1 MAAQQGDVTLEQLRA
16 LWLRS
21 QGLGGNL
28 AVGVADSESRDA
40 FSRVRVSNPDT
51 LMEAKFH
58 YDKDPQQWDELV
70 ANGGTAVLD
79 QDESTIAMTV
89 TATDESR
96 VVRQHHGYH
105 PYEPGKSQ
113 FINETFVLGTPDAG
127 VVKRVG
133 YNDDND
139 GIFLQLDEDGPVFI
153 RRSSVTGS
161 VVDVEV
167 RQADWSID
175 RLDGSGKDRNRSGI
189 ALDLTKAQLL
199 TIDLQWL
206 SAGRVRIGFDI
217 GGSIIYVHEFL
228 AANVLDVPY
237 MRTAVLPVR
246 YEIHRQTAGAV
257 TSTMKQICSSVMS
270 EGGETRSRGKFFAAD
285 NGTTPVS
292 AVQDTLTPIIS
303 LRPALLFKNI
313 TNRVPVFPLAIEMLC
328 QTNPIHWELILNP
341 TLTAPSFSAVE
352 TNSCMEFDVDAS
364 AFSDG
369 EHLLGGYCAATG
381 PGQGRNGAGDQNLF
395 GDLQMALD
403 ILGTGQANIL
413 TLLAAGIGGAAPTF
427 GEITWREL
435 Q

>member
-1 MAAQQGDVTLEQLRA
+1 DT
-16 LWLRS
+16 
-21 QGLGGNL
+21 
-28 AVGVADSESRDA
+28 
-40 FSRVRVSNPDT
+40 T
-51 LMEAKFH
+51 LMEAKF
-58 YDKDPQQWDELV
+58 
-70 ANGGTAVLD
+70 
-79 QDESTIAMTV
+79 
-89 TATDESR
+89 
-96 VVRQHHGYH
+96 
-105 PYEPGKSQ
+105 Q

-161 VVDVEV
+161 VVDTEV

-175 RLDGSGKDRNRSGI
+175 PLDGSGRSGI
-189 ALDLTKAQLL
+189 VLDLEMAQLL

-217 GGSIIYVHEFL
+217 GGSIIYAHEFL

-369 EHLLGGYCAATG
+369 EQLLGGYCAATG